1 MNPGGHTTK
10 IAAQDRVWS
19 ALLAAACVSILAAL
33 LLPTIDSDDALYA
46 VVAREMLAS
55 GDWLNLRPDA
65 RLVPR
70 PPLTLWLV
78 ALSIRVG
85 GETALALRLWHA
97 LLGVALVLAIYR
109 LARLDGTRNEARLA
123 ALVYAITLQAFYHN
137 FFPQQ
142 DVPLTLFLTLGFTE
156 YLAYRSGRT
165 GGAVLAGIWI
175 ALAVLTKGIVAAVV
189 FGSVVAADL
198 TIAWR
203 RGRVGHWRWREVG
216 VGALVFL
223 VIAVPWFAAGVI
235 TRGSAF
241 VDTFFLQGDVGLGRF
256 FATRFGPRHAYWQ
269 ALLSYV
275 PLLAAGFLPWTGWLP
290 ATLREGWRALRDAP
304 MSLQLCAVWASLYFL
319 GISVSPADKE
329 IRYLLPCFPPL
340 AVLAGRVLA
349 RLMDDRRAARWAGA
363 VLLAVG
369 VAGLAAVWLS
379 RSRFGGK
386 DLLIYRIFLP
396 GGVAL
401 FLALV
406 ASGAAGLRGYG
417 RQAVAIAAAGTL
429 IAYGMLE
436 WSVRSRWEWMYPW
449 RTIAALVREH
459 YRPGDR
465 MVLAGDIMGETSFVF
480 YYLSPPVDPGLV
492 FPTSREHEAFLR
504 HWAREGRAF
513 GFLEEGSYAQLRDR
527 FPHRVL
533 ARMPAGWVLVIKP

>member
-1 MNPGGHTTK
+1 MS
-10 IAAQDRVWS
+10 IAPHDRVWF
-19 ALLAAACVSILAAL
+19 ALLVAACLSILAAL

-85 GETALALRLWHA
+85 GETALALRVWHA

-109 LARLDGTRNEARLA
+109 LARVDGSGNGAVLA
-123 ALVYAITLQAFYHN
+123 ALVYATTLQAFYHN

-142 DVPLTLFLTLGFTE
+142 DVPLALFLTLGFTD

-165 GGAVLAGIWI
+165 AGAVLAGIWI

-189 FGSVVAADL
+189 FGSVVAVDL

-203 RGRVGHWRWREVG
+203 RGRVGHWRWSQVG
-216 VGALVFL
+216 VGTLVFL

-241 VDTFFLQGDVGLGRF
+241 VDTFFLRGDVGVGRF

-275 PLLAAGFLPWTGWLP
+275 PLLAAGFLPWAGWLP
-290 ATLREGWRALRDAP
+290 ATLRSGWRALRNASA
-304 MSLQLCAVWASLYFL
+304 SLQLCAVWAGLYFL

-349 RLMDDRRAARWAGA
+349 LAMDDRRAARWAGA
-363 VLLAVG
+363 VSLAVG

-386 DLLIYRIFLP
+386 DLLIYGIFLP
-396 GGVAL
+396 GGIAM
-401 FLALV
+401 FLTLV
-406 ASGAAGLRGYG
+406 ASGAAGLWGY
-417 RQAVAIAAAGTL
+417 RRRAIAVAAAGTL
-429 IAYGMLE
+429 VAYGMIE

-449 RTIAALVREH
+449 RSIAAVVREH
-459 YRPGDR
+459 QRPGDR
-465 MVLAGDIMGETSFVF
+465 LVLAGDIMGETSFVF
-480 YYLSPPVDPGLV
+480 YYLSPPLDPGLV
-492 FPTSREHEAFLR
+492 FPTSRDREAFLR
-504 HWAREGRAF
+504 HWAREGGAF
-513 GFLEEGSYAQLRDR
+513 GLLEDDYYAQLRGR